1 MAAFVILGNWTEAG
15 VHDVK
20 NATGRAEAAKQL
32 AQSLGGR
39 VIGIWWTIGQSD
51 FVSIAEFPDDETFSR
66 FALSSALGGSFRTTS
81 MRAFS
86 EDEMQR
92 IVQMLP

>member
-1 MAAFVILGNWTEAG
+1 MAAFVILGSWTEQGA
-15 VHDVK
+15 H
-20 NATGRAEAAKQL
+20 NAKGAPERAKAAKEL

-39 VIGIWWTIGQSD
+39 VIGIWWTMGQCD
-51 FVSIAEFPDDETFSR
+51 FVSITEFPNDETFSR
-66 FALSSALGGSFRTTS
+66 FVLSSEVGGNFRTTS

-86 EDEMQR
+86 EDEMQQ